1 VNLPPLPLPDDVRKK
16 LEDAITFA
24 PRDPLAIDLDNDG
37 IETVAINPQAPIF
50 FDHNGDGAPSA
61 TGWLK
66 GDDGWLVR
74 DLDGDGKI
82 TSGKELLGVD
92 TDITVGGVTRKAT
105 TGFEALRALDTHQE
119 GDGKNLFDSRD
130 AAFSQLRIWQ
140 DKNQNG
146 VTDAGELSTLS
157 ALGIVSIQL
166 QETPTNIN
174 LAGGNSITGTAK
186 VTRKVG
192 TSTNTTQVDIDSV
205 LVSSDSAAN
214 LNLAEN
220 PFYTDLPE
228 VAVNDTAQALPD
240 MQGSGLVHSLR
251 EAMSLGNASSSAL
264 TSTVQAFAAATTRA
278 AQLALLD
285 KLITEWGATSKL
297 ATSGAPIFGTW
308 SATSFAPNPNL
319 STTTQQRIKT
329 FAEQNPEIYRK
340 VIVLEQF
347 NGQIGLAA
355 LMTRWN
361 ITLPAAVTSSLNAA
375 YAALSESVYGALAT
389 QTRLKPYL
397 ATISLDVDDQGLRFD
412 TTPLT
417 DKINATMQA
426 DAGKAIEDLVDLVR
440 FDQSILGAIGFDG
453 SGKLRELIATL
464 PADSPTLVRLQ
475 GMNLLRPS
483 LTTGTDRNDV
493 YIGDS
498 NANSFK
504 AGSGNDVLDGGKGN
518 DILSGGDGA
527 DTYVF
532 GRGSGQDTINNGD
545 ADAVG
550 TNADTVTF
558 VGGLSPSD
566 ITLARISDYYGGLS
580 INDLVIRIKGTDDKL
595 TIKGFFTSDGA
606 TNQVV
611 ERLQFSSGVEWD
623 VAAVRAAVTQGTDGS
638 DTLYGFSYGE
648 SINGG
653 NSNDTIRGAEGN
665 DTLDGGAGDDWIK
678 GDAGN
683 DTLLGNSGLDL
694 LEDTDYTSD
703 DSLSGGSG
711 NDTLRAG
718 SGNDTL
724 DGGADNDSLVGGNGA
739 DTYQFGIGSGKDRI
753 DNSDKDGAGNQDDT
767 IQLGA
772 GIAPKDLVL
781 SRVNSTGGY
790 SSAALDLLI
799 RIKGSPDT
807 LRVEYFFD
815 DPKYTNDLI
824 QNSLLKIRFD
834 NGDTWDAAT
843 IKSKTLEGTDD
854 NDSISGYATN
864 DVITGNGGADDLL
877 GEGGDDTLQGG
888 DGNDYLFGGSGQDW
902 LYGGTGDDRLSNSE
916 GRDFIVLS
924 TAHGDDTVRSA
935 LTLLTDEAN
944 ADILVFDATLNASD
958 YAFTAFQPYG
968 YTYPNKYIPEHM
980 KIKSLDSGEEVLVE
994 YQFNPQ
1000 LSLGA
1005 IKEIRF
1011 EKTNEVLSIADIKL
1025 KTLQA
1030 SHKNDALYGF
1040 ASGDNLKGLAGSD
1053 SLYGNTGDDTLDGG
1067 LDADY
1072 LYGGS
1077 GNDSLYGGTGN
1088 DTLHGDSNADRLLGE
1103 KGDDE
1108 LWGDEGDDTLD
1119 GGEGNDRLLGGGGID
1134 TYVFARN
1141 GGADYIESDDETA
1154 DQVVFAAGLKLSDLT
1169 FSRITDR
1176 EYINYPDGLRIA
1188 INGTPDSVTLR
1199 QYFKDTSASYVRD
1212 AIVVEGVTLTPEW
1225 VLSEVSKNP
1234 TILSRAYSTLYGSGE
1249 SKTYTL
1255 RIGESNFRGGS
1266 GNETIVS
1273 GSESGLIQGGAGN
1286 DSIIGGLAR
1295 DYLYGDDGDDTID
1308 GGQGDDDIAGGK
1320 GTNTYILDGNSENDY
1335 IKLGETYDPAPTA
1348 SDKSIFRINAPH
1360 TDIRLY
1366 RNDRDHLMIRNIRTG
1381 ATTTVAQFFPLAE
1394 KFDSLQVSIAFSD
1407 QVTWQKAD
1415 VLAEALKGSLEDD
1428 LLVGYAGND
1437 TINGGDG
1444 TDTLRGNGGADQL
1457 NGGAGMDI
1465 LAGDS
1470 GNDVL
1475 SGGRGWDF
1483 LHGGADN
1490 DTLYGEE
1497 GFDTLDGGNGDDSLY
1512 GGAGVD
1518 TYLHTKGEGRDMIF
1532 GQRAEDVLK
1541 LSSDIAP
1548 SDVRF
1553 ERYANNLDM
1562 VIMNSG
1568 TEVSRIV
1575 LINQALDG
1583 SNPNDGIK
1591 QIEFGDAAKTIW
1603 DMATIRKKALTGTER
1618 DNTNIRGY
1626 ESNDSLSGL
1635 GGNDVLRGQ
1644 GGSDTLEGGTGN
1656 DVLYGDAG
1664 ADTYVYNKG
1673 DGYDVIYGQRS
1684 EDVLRM
1690 KGFKSTDVTFKRQ
1703 SSDINIMSASSGT
1716 SYAIVTLVRQA
1727 FDGTHEYS
1735 GVSQIVFDDKTLTAD
1750 EVRKLA
1756 LQGSSSNDTNLRG
1769 YASNDTI
1776 NGYGGDDSLYG
1787 EGGDDRLYG
1796 GEGNDLLDGG
1806 TGSDQLVGGAGD
1818 DTYVVD
1824 SPLDLIVETVDG
1836 GVDEVLSWSNFSVPD
1851 HVEYAA
1857 LQGSADLK
1865 IKGNNQG
1872 MTLEGNSGDN
1882 VILGGNGND
1891 TIDGMGGQDFLA
1903 GGKGNDLY
1911 YVSDSLASVQE
1922 LSGEGNDSVW
1932 AYVDNY
1938 TLGENLESLYMAGR
1952 SVISGQGNAGANRI
1966 LGNAGANVIRGMG
1979 GNDRLLGQAGADTL
1993 IGGVGCDE
2001 LIGGEGDDTYVLAR
2015 GDDHDTIYNYDT
2027 SGVDTLLIEGAGR
2040 NDIWLSQLGTDL
2052 EIHVLGQDRSATIGL
2067 WSAGTRYQLDR
2078 IRLADTGQ
2086 TLNANKINGLV
2097 QAMASLAPPSGGLS
2111 SLTQADQARVQS
2123 AIQAAWV

>member
-1 VNLPPLPLPDDVRKK
+1 MPITITPKGTTAISHPNGNVTFITKDGTIFHATPKKNGIEVGAWDGSRITKADIYEGQESIIIKIEQGSKSGQIKINPDGSYEAEYKTKSGRTQYQRGNLPPVKLNFPPLPLPDDVRKK
-16 LEDAITFA
+16 LEDAVTFA
-24 PRDPLAIDLDNDG
+24 PRDPLALDLDNDG
-37 IETVAINPQAPIF
+37 IETIAINPAAPIL
-50 FDHNGDGAPSA
+50 FDHNGDGSPSA

-66 GDDGWLVR
+66 GDDGWLVN
-74 DLDGDGKI
+74 DLDQDGKI

-105 TGFEALRALDTHQE
+105 TGFEALRALDTHQD

-166 QETPTNIN
+166 QETTTNVD
-174 LAGGNSITGTAK
+174 LGGGNSITGKAL
-186 VTRKVG
+186 VTRRVG
-192 TSTNTTQVDIDSV
+192 TSTSTSEVDSV
-205 LVSSDSAAN
+205 LVTNDSAAN

-220 PFYTDLPE
+220 PFYTDLPDLPI
-228 VAVNDTAQALPD
+228 NDTAQVLPD
-240 MQGSGLVHSLR
+240 MQGSGLVYGLQQ
-251 EAMSLGNASSSAL
+251 AMSLGNVASSAL
-264 TSTVQAFAAATTRA
+264 TSTVQAFASATTRE

-285 KLITEWGATSKL
+285 KLIAEWGATSTL
-297 ATSGAPIFGTW
+297 VTSG
-308 SATSFAPNPNL
+308 NPSTVL
-319 STTTQQRIKT
+319 WSTTKANPSLSASTQQRITT
-329 FAEQNPEIYRK
+329 FAQNNPEMYRK

-347 NGQIGLAA
+347 NGQMGLAT

-361 ITLPAAVTSSLNAA
+361 ITLPAAVTNSLNAA

-397 ATISLDVDDQGLRFD
+397 DVISLTVDDQGLRFD

-518 DILSGGDGA
+518 DVLSGGDGA

-550 TNADTVTF
+550 THADTVIF

-606 TNQVV
+606 TTQVV

-648 SINGG
+648 AINGG
-653 NSNDTIRGAEGN
+653 NSNDTIKGADGN
-665 DTLDGGAGDDWIK
+665 DTLDGGAGDDWLK

-739 DTYQFGIGSGKDRI
+739 DTYLFGIGSGKDRI

-799 RIKGSPDT
+799 RIKGSQDT

-843 IKSKTLEGTDD
+843 IKSKTLEGTDGD
-854 NDSISGYATN
+854 DTIKGYAT
-864 DVITGNGGADDLL
+864 DDEIMGNGGKDNLY
-877 GEGGDDTLQGG
+877 GEGGNDTLRGG
-888 DGNDYLFGGSGQDW
+888 DGADALSGDVGQDW
-902 LYGGTGDDRLSNSE
+902 LYGGTGSDWLGGGLGNDT
-916 GRDFIVLS
+916 IVFS
-924 TAHGDDTVRSA
+924 MGHGNDTVSIYPYSPP
-935 LTLLTDEAN
+935 DPAN
-944 ADILVFDATLNASD
+944 ADTFVFDATLNEGD
-958 YAFTAFQPYG
+958 YVFKAFQPNG
-968 YTYPNKYIPEHM
+968 YTYPNQYIPEHL
-980 KIKSLDSGEEVLVE
+980 KIKSLDSGEEILVE
-994 YQFNPQ
+994 DQFRSAYAPA
-1000 LSLGA
+1000 A
-1005 IKEIRF
+1005 IKEIKF
-1011 EKTNEVLSIADIKL
+1011 EKTNKVLTAEDIKL
-1025 KTLQA
+1025 KSLQA
-1030 SHKNDALYGF
+1030 SSRDDSIFGF
-1040 ASGDNLKGLAGSD
+1040 ASGDSIQGLAGND
-1053 SLYGNTGDDTLDGG
+1053 YLYGNAGDDTLDGG

-1072 LYGGS
+1072 LYGGKGGDVLYGGM
-1077 GNDSLYGGTGN
+1077 GNDSLDGDEDADHLFGGKGE
-1088 DTLHGDSNADRLLGE
+1088 DT
-1103 KGDDE
+1103 
-1108 LWGDEGDDTLD
+1108 LWGDGGDDTLE
-1119 GGEGNDRLLGGGGID
+1119 GGEGNDRLVGLSGID

-1154 DQVVFAAGLKLSDLT
+1154 DQVVFAAELKLSDLT
-1169 FSRITDR
+1169 FSKITDR
-1176 EYINYPDGLRIA
+1176 EYINYADGLQIA
-1188 INGTPDSVTLR
+1188 IKGTSDSVTLR
-1199 QYFKDTSASYVRD
+1199 QYFKDPSANYVRD
-1212 AIVVEGVTLTPEW
+1212 AVVVEGITLTPEW
-1225 VLSEVSKNP
+1225 ILGEVGKNP
-1234 TILSRAYSTLYGSGE
+1234 AIVSRSNNTLYGTGE
-1249 SKTYTL
+1249 SKTYNL
-1255 RIGESNFRGGS
+1255 SIGTSNFRGGN
-1266 GNETIVS
+1266 GNETIIS

-1308 GGQGDDDIAGGK
+1308 GGQGNDDIDGGT
-1320 GTNTYILDGNSENDY
+1320 GANTYILDGDSENDY
-1335 IKLGETYDPAPTA
+1335 IRIGETYDPAPTV
-1348 SDKSIFRINAPH
+1348 SDKSIFRVNAPH
-1360 TDIRLY
+1360 TDVRLY
-1366 RNDRDHLMIRNIRTG
+1366 RSDRDALMIRNIRSG

-1394 KFDSLQVSIAFSD
+1394 KFGTLQVSIVFSD

-1415 VLAEALKGSLEDD
+1415 LLTEALKGSLEDD
-1428 LLVGYAGND
+1428 LLIGYTGAD
-1437 TINGGDG
+1437 TINGADG
-1444 TDTLRGNGGADQL
+1444 ADTLRGNGGADQL
-1457 NGGAGMDI
+1457 NGGAGMDT
-1465 LAGDS
+1465 LTGDG

-1475 SGGRGWDF
+1475 NGGRGWDS

-1490 DTLYGEE
+1490 DTLYGDE
-1497 GFDTLDGGNGDDSLY
+1497 GFDTMDGGAGDDSLY
-1512 GGAGVD
+1512 GGAGAD
-1518 TYLHTKGEGRDMIF
+1518 TYLHTQGEGRDVIF
-1532 GQRAEDVLK
+1532 GQRTEDILK
-1541 LSSDIAP
+1541 LSSTIAP
-1548 SDVRF
+1548 TDVRF
-1553 ERYANNLDM
+1553 ERYADNLDM

-1568 TEVSRIV
+1568 AEVSRIV

-1591 QIEFGDAAKTIW
+1591 QIEFGDTAKTVW
-1603 DMATIRKKALTGTER
+1603 DMATIRRKALTGTER

-1626 ESNDSLSGL
+1626 ESSDSLLGL

-1644 GGSDTLEGGTGN
+1644 GGNDTLEGGTGA

-1664 ADTYVYNKG
+1664 ADTYTYNKG
-1673 DGYDVIYGQRS
+1673 DGYDVIYGQRA
-1684 EDVLRM
+1684 EDTLIM
-1690 KGFKSTDVTFKRQ
+1690 KGFRSTDVTFNRTF
-1703 SSDINIMSASSGT
+1703 SDINIAQTSSGT
-1716 SYAIVTLVRQA
+1716 SYNIVSLVRQA
-1727 FDGTHEYS
+1727 FDATHEFT
-1735 GVSQIVFDDKTLTAD
+1735 GVSQIVFDDKAITAD
-1750 EVRKLA
+1750 EIRKLA
-1756 LQGSSSNDTNLRG
+1756 VQGTSSNDGNLRG

-1776 NGYGGDDSLYG
+1776 NGGLGDDKLYG
-1787 EGGDDRLYG
+1787 EGGDDKLYG
-1796 GEGNDLLDGG
+1796 GLGNDLLDGG
-1806 TGSDQLVGGAGD
+1806 TGNDYLDGGAGS
-1818 DTYVVD
+1818 DTY
-1824 SPLDLIVETVDG
+1824 L
-1836 GVDEVLSWSNFSVPD
+1836 FSR
-1851 HVEYAA
+1851 
-1857 LQGSADLK
+1857 G
-1865 IKGNNQG
+1865 
-1872 MTLEGNSGDN
+1872 
-1882 VILGGNGND
+1882 
-1891 TIDGMGGQDFLA
+1891 GGQDTIYDADSSLGVTDIVQFQPGIAHDQLWFSQSGTHLTISVIGTSDSVKIAGGAGSATFRIEQLTA
-1903 GGKGNDLY
+1903 GGKT
-1911 YVSDSLASVQE
+1911 
-1922 LSGEGNDSVW
+1922 LSHTQV
-1932 AYVDNY
+1932 
-1938 TLGENLESLYMAGR
+1938 
-1952 SVISGQGNAGANRI
+1952 AN
-1966 LGNAGANVIRGMG
+1966 
-1979 GNDRLLGQAGADTL
+1979 
-1993 IGGVGCDE
+1993 
-2001 LIGGEGDDTYVLAR
+2001 
-2015 GDDHDTIYNYDT
+2015 
-2027 SGVDTLLIEGAGR
+2027 
-2040 NDIWLSQLGTDL
+2040 
-2052 EIHVLGQDRSATIGL
+2052 
-2067 WSAGTRYQLDR
+2067 
-2078 IRLADTGQ
+2078 
-2086 TLNANKINGLV
+2086 LV
-2097 QAMASLAPPSGGLS
+2097 QAMATMTPPAMGQTTLSAAQQAQLAPVL
-2111 SLTQADQARVQS
+2111 
-2123 AIQAAWV
+2123 AANWS